1 MDYNIYLTGFSGTG
15 KTTSGKALAGILRVT
30 FIDMDYEIE
39 NIQGKS
45 IPQIFD
51 MCGEDGF
58 RKIETKLLKEI
69 SNVTGRV
76 VSTGGGV
83 PAFEENRRIM
93 SDAGKIICL
102 TAKPEILLQ
111 RLKGHAKAAGEK
123 AARPMLLSDYPLAK
137 IRRLLSERES
147 SYSKSDLVV
156 NTEFLEPEAVAKKI
170 IERLSL

>member
-15 KTTSGKALAGILRVT
+15 KTTTGKALARILRVT

-39 NIQGKS
+39 NIQGKT

-51 MCGEDGF
+51 MCGEEGF
-58 RKIETKLLKEI
+58 RQIETKLLKEI
-69 SNVTGRV
+69 SSVTGQI

-83 PAFEENRRIM
+83 PAFDENRRIM
-93 SDAGKIICL
+93 SNAGKIICL

-111 RLKGHAKAAGEK
+111 RLKGHAEAAGKK
-123 AARPMLLSDYPLAK
+123 AARPMLLSDCPLAR
-137 IRRLLSERES
+137 IRRLLAEREN

-156 NTEFLEPEAVAKKI
+156 NTEILEPEAVAKKI
-170 IERLSL
+170 IERLAL

>member
-1 MDYNIYLTGFSGTG
+1 
-15 KTTSGKALAGILRVT
+15 
-30 FIDMDYEIE
+30 
-39 NIQGKS
+39 
-45 IPQIFD
+45 
-51 MCGEDGF
+51 
-58 RKIETKLLKEI
+58 
-69 SNVTGRV
+69 
-76 VSTGGGV
+76 
-83 PAFEENRRIM
+83 M

-123 AARPMLLSDYPLAK
+123 AARPMLLSGYPLAR